1 MNRYKIILTVISVI
15 SLLLVCT
22 FNMGNPLVSSIQK
35 NGTNN
40 SVVKVLIYD
49 GDGTMESSVEGIKK
63 ELNESNNMNL
73 IPNNHF
79 EYFTSSIINSNTLLG
94 YDVLI
99 IPGGDASTYIENEN
113 IDSDSIKQFINGGN
127 GYLGICAGA
136 YAASNSVDG
145 YYSGWGITPDVN
157 TKNVEYEGSLSIKA
171 TSFGNNIINS
181 TLNDIHMENGPAL
194 YSNNSQ
200 IVMAEYA
207 DNKTG
212 YQNFAAIVGESS
224 GSGRVILSG
233 PHPEI
238 DAQNPQ
244 LLAYMVL
251 WVSSRI

>member
-1 MNRYKIILTVISVI
+1 MNRYKIVFAVVSVF
-15 SLLLVCT
+15 LLLAFT
-22 FNMGNPLVSSIQK
+22 FYMINPLNSSKQK
-35 NGTNN
+35 NETNN
-40 SVVKVLIYD
+40 SVVKVLIYN
-49 GDGTMESSVEGIKK
+49 GEGVMESSVLGVEE
-63 ELNESNNMNL
+63 ELNKSNNMNL
-73 IPNNHF
+73 VPNNHF
-79 EYFTSSIINSNTLLG
+79 EYSTSRIINSNTLLG
-94 YDVLI
+94 YDALI
-99 IPGGDASTYIENEN
+99 MPGGDASTYIENSD
-113 IDSDSIKQFINGGN
+113 IDSDSIKQFVNGGK

-145 YYSGWGITPDVN
+145 YYSGWGIVPDVN
-157 TKNVEYEGSLSIKA
+157 TKNVDYEGSLSIMT
-171 TSFGNNIINS
+171 TSFGSNLINGS
-181 TLNDIHMENGPAL
+181 LNDIHMENGPAM

-251 WVSSRI
+251 WITSRI